1 MGLEAAKRALG
12 MVENED
18 LLVPYQT
25 ACEYLA
31 GMEDPVAELQGL
43 AASYT
48 LVAPTAAHV
57 LEVAQLVRRIGGR
70 RPRWGDVHIAAAA
83 HLEGTYVL
91 TANPKDFAVL
101 GCRVWDYRKRAKAPE

>member
-1 MGLEAAKRALG
+1 MGLEAAKRALRR
-12 MVENED
+12 VENDD

-70 RPRWGDVHIAAAA
+70 PRWGDVHIAAAA
-83 HLEGTYVL
+83 HLEGTYIL
-91 TANPKDFAVL
+91 TANPKDFAAL
-101 GCRVWDYRKRAKAPE
+101 GCRVWDYRNQAKAPE